1 MIEREQI
8 LAKLERLISE
18 GSLAWTSCSR
28 EFLRSVRPLIDAGVV
43 AQQRSGAGR
52 RLAVINRA
60 ALLEFRSQEFPGA
73 DAAGLGGRVDGV
85 ARFRDS
91 KSVPGDTAEVISVRA
106 WMDDSLTSRGEAL
119 GAAAGTQRF
128 GVFSFVLNEG
138 CDYALSGGCAIVENP
153 AVFLKFELLKLPVG
167 LVLYGRGRLSERAL
181 EWLGRA
187 GESATFLH
195 LPDYDPAGLSEYSRL
210 RRALGKRVRLH
221 LPDDLESRFARFSN
235 RALLDKPNN
244 RASLA
249 SLRSN
254 PLSEVKAVIELIH
267 RHNAGLEQE
276 ALLLS

>member
-8 LAKLERLISE
+8 LAKLERLIFE

-28 EFLRSVRPLIDAGVV
+28 EFLRSVRPLIDAGVLT
-43 AQQRSGAGR
+43 QQRSGAGR
-52 RLAVINRA
+52 RLSVIDMA
-60 ALLEFRSQEFPGA
+60 ALVGFKSQEFPGV
-73 DAAGLGGRVDGV
+73 DAVGLGSRAEGV

-106 WMDDSLTSRGEAL
+106 WRDDSLTSQGQVL
-119 GAAAGTQRF
+119 GAAAATERF
-128 GVFSFVLNEG
+128 GVFSFVLNED
-138 CDYALSGGCAIVENP
+138 CDYTLSGGCAIVENP
-153 AVFLKFELLKLPVG
+153 AVFLKFQLLKLPVG

-181 EWLGRA
+181 AWLGRA
-187 GESATFLH
+187 GESASFLH

-210 RRALGKRVRLH
+210 RRALGKRIRLH
-221 LPDDLESRFARFSN
+221 LPEDLESRFARFSN
-235 RALLDKPNN
+235 RALLDKANN
-244 RASLA
+244 RAFLA
-249 SLRSN
+249 TLRSN